1 MGRVPPL
8 QGFGERIIERR
19 LMNRRFGAS
28 GRFLRTAAAMALLAA
43 ASGCASQSSSPS
55 SQTQAIQATSEIPRD
70 QLLDVGIEVL
80 DPGLPAEGQP
90 MPEDVFPELRR
101 AEARYMAIQ
110 LENTMQSTGHW
121 GAVRVLPGDQG
132 ITDLEVTG
140 TILLSTGSKLAL
152 DIRAIDAT
160 GRTWL
165 ERRYRIEANDL
176 VYLSS
181 ETPMNDPFQSL
192 YNEIS
197 NDLLEVRRKMT
208 ANELRNIRQV
218 SRLLFAA
225 DLAPEP
231 FQHYL
236 STNKKGII
244 SAKRLPAKDDPM
256 LRRVDDLRA
265 SENLFIDTLD
275 QNYAAYYER
284 MEGPYDSWRKYTFEE
299 EQAYKKLK
307 RKALTQKILGGLAI
321 LGAALADPGSSAAG
335 LVRDAAIIGGM
346 AAIHAGIA
354 TSKEAKIHSEAIR
367 ELAASVETELEPMVI
382 DVEGQTLRLTG
393 TAETQFEEWRR
404 LLRQIWSDET
414 GLPLDPNQPVT
425 PDGASRTGTDGLPR
439 GPG

>member
-1 MGRVPPL
+1 M
-8 QGFGERIIERR
+8 
-19 LMNRRFGAS
+19 S
-28 GRFLRTAAAMALLAA
+28 GLIGKFQLTLTAAAAMAVA
-43 ASGCASQSSSPS
+43 ASGCT
-55 SQTQAIQATSEIPRD
+55 SQTAGRPSQTRAIQATTEIPRD
-70 QLLDVGIEVL
+70 QLLDVAIEVF
-80 DPGLPAEGQP
+80 DPGLPAPGEP
-90 MPEDVFPELRR
+90 MPDDVFPELRE

-110 LENTMQSTGHW
+110 LENTMQATGHW
-121 GAVRVLPGDQG
+121 GAVRVVPGNQG
-132 ITDLEVTG
+132 VTDLEVTG
-140 TILLSTGSKLAL
+140 KILLSTGSKLAL
-152 DIRAIDAT
+152 DIRAVDAT

-165 ERRYRIEANDL
+165 ERRYRAEADDL
-176 VYLSS
+176 AYLG
-181 ETPMNDPFQSL
+181 TQPAMNDPFQAV

-197 NDLLEVRRKMT
+197 NDLLEVRQKMT

-218 SRLLFAA
+218 ARLLFAA

-236 STNKKGII
+236 AANKQGII
-244 SAKRLPAKDDPM
+244 SAKRLPARDDPM
-256 LRRVDDLRA
+256 LARIDGLRA

-284 MEGPYDSWRKYTFEE
+284 MEGPYDSWRTYTFEE

-321 LGAALADPGSSAAG
+321 LGAALADPGSSTAG
-335 LVRDAAIIGGM
+335 LVRDAAMIGGM

-367 ELAASVETELEPMVI
+367 ELAASVEAELEPMVI

-393 TAETQFEEWRR
+393 TAKTQFEEWRR
-404 LLRQIWSDET
+404 LLRKIWSDET

-425 PDGASRTGTDGLPR
+425 PDGASRTGNDAPSGPR
-439 GPG
+439 